1 MFLQLQARETSQ
13 LKLLAAE
20 QQRREEEREGQFR
33 KRVEEYSR
41 LESEL
46 KAAILDFRKQQD
58 QLRCVSLSPPAPQPV
73 NTLFPLVQGEGRPSR
88 QGLAR
93 GCSRE
98 GPGGVSCAAGGAQRA
113 RDLFCA
119 AGG

>member
-1 MFLQLQARETSQ
+1 MCVSLAVYVLQLQARETSQ

-58 QLRCVSLSPPAPQPV
+58 QLRWATSLLLPI
-73 NTLFPLVQGEGRPSR
+73 PS
-88 QGLAR
+88 LL
-93 GCSRE
+93 
-98 GPGGVSCAAGGAQRA
+98 PFLAAGR
-113 RDLFCA
+113 RKLVSTRLYEKLRRRRTK
-119 AGG
+119 